1 MTKPATAEIHPLPD
15 LDPAEQLNRLH
26 AQLVEAQAA
35 NVALESTIEA
45 QRAHLAKLE
54 SNPFAL
60 VLNNL
65 DAGSVLE
72 ELGEEI
78 QKVTALV
85 DRRQEPGVLAV
96 LLTAKPYKPGCI
108 DFVVEIKTK
117 EPKAEK
123 PHTLFFVGSDG
134 ALSRQDPRQKEL
146 PFGQ

>member
-1 MTKPATAEIHPLPD
+1 MPNKSTAEIHPLPD

-26 AQLVEAQAA
+26 AQIVEAQAA
-35 NVALESTIEA
+35 NAALESTIEA

-72 ELGEEI
+72 ELGDEI

-85 DRRQEPGVLAV
+85 DRRQEPGVIAV
-96 LLTAKPYKPGCI
+96 LMTAKPYKPGCI
-108 DFVVEIKTK
+108 DFIVEIKTK
-117 EPKAEK
+117 EPKVEK
-123 PHTLFFVGSDG
+123 PHTLFFVGANG
-134 ALSRQDPRQKEL
+134 QLSRQDPRQREL
-146 PFGQ
+146 PFTQ